1 MVVDGGGHGVD
12 EGGVVGHGGHGDDCD
27 DYEGNNGDDGGHELE
42 REENVMFVLNWIEG
56 QGRFKAEILLK

>member
-1 MVVDGGGHGVD
+1 MPA
-12 EGGVVGHGGHGDDCD
+12 EGRPWPS
-27 DYEGNNGDDGGHELE
+27 GNNGDDGGHELE

>member
-27 DYEGNNGDDGGHELE
+27 DYDGNNGDDGGHELE